1 MSPEGKDPQE
11 EVYGDTYT
19 PKPQANTLDEKI
31 RFEDID
37 SIEKDL
43 IATLEGFRQAEGTY
57 QSATPAVST
66 MAGQQLMQRFLA
78 WNKRSVDQSVRESRI
93 DELEAIRHKDEVDTN
108 KFRPSNNPLSQSITD
123 RLKQLKEKL

>member
-1 MSPEGKDPQE
+1 MSK
-11 EVYGDTYT
+11 
-19 PKPQANTLDEKI
+19 ANTPDEKI

-93 DELEAIRHKDEVDTN
+93 DELQLLFQNEDTEDGYAV
-108 KFRPSNNPLSQSITD
+108 R